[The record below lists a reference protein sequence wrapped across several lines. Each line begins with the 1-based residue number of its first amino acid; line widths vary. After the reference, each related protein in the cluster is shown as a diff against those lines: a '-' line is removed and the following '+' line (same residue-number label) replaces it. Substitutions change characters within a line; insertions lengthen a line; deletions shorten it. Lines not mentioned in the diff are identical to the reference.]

1 MQTEADLL
9 HAFAAQLRYFK
20 IECGDPSLAKIVRL
34 SAKHKPELSKSTVGD
49 VLNGKRMPGVDATMS
64 LIRSLISN
72 DDSSAPVS
80 RDDPRLKEWR
90 TRWSTTKGQ
99 LDEIRRAARTRSTL
113 PPPGAAA
120 QPPLAS
126 TEGAGAS
133 TPAPTT
139 PAASTPAA
147 EGRRAP
153 LASETPFRPTIGELP
168 VQRVQRLR
176 AMLKEALNEKDAQ
189 GRKWADARCGCYAF
203 FDYDGEPLWVGQ
215 TSERLGTRVR
225 RHLVTQRSDAVTT
238 GLLDVQEVAEM
249 ELWPLWDVDGRDR
262 RAAAGPLRRLER
274 EVYLRA
280 VETSRFGALLN
291 EEVPAAAERTALP
304 PSRRFALVDE
314 QTRSEQGHADLR
326 IARRAATVARL
337 SSLFVERGSVS
348 DGARRALVLQAARLT
363 HLTAAHLAYVQGR
376 PDPAAGLINLP
387 ELLGDG
393 QGPDS
398 TER

>member
-1 MQTEADLL
+1 MQTEVDPLQ
-9 HAFAAQLRYFK
+9 AFATQLRYFK

-34 SAKHKPELSKSTVGD
+34 SAKYKPELSKSTVGD

-99 LDEIRRAARTRSTL
+99 LDEIRRAARTRPTL

-120 QPPLAS
+120 QPPPAS
-126 TEGAGAS
+126 AEA
-133 TPAPTT
+133 APSATT
-139 PAASTPAA
+139 A
-147 EGRRAP
+147 EERRAP
-153 LASETPFRPTIGELP
+153 LSSEAPFRPTTRELP

-225 RHLVTQRSDAVTT
+225 RHLVTQRSDAVAM

-249 ELWPLWDVDGRDR
+249 ELWPLWDLDGRDR
-262 RAAAGPLRRLER
+262 KATAGPLHRLER
-274 EVYLRA
+274 EVYVRA
-280 VETSRFGALLN
+280 AQTSRFGALLN
-291 EEVPAAAERTALP
+291 EVVPAAAERVALP
-304 PSRRFALVDE
+304 PSKRFSLVDE

-326 IARRAATVARL
+326 IARRAATAARL
-337 SSLFVERGSVS
+337 ASLFVERGSVS

-363 HLTAAHLAYVQGR
+363 HLTATHLAYVQGR
-376 PDPAAGLINLP
+376 PDPAAGLINVP

-398 TER
+398 TGR